1 MDGVHGKRYLEMGL
15 ALWAGWAVAASGGT
29 VDVRVENPPGTGAV
43 VALLF
48 DAADAFADLRDPRMA
63 RILPAGG
70 SGPARFEGLEPGR
83 YAVLAFHDANGNG
96 ELDRN
101 FIGIP
106 REPLGFSR
114 RYWAKGEPA
123 FSEAA
128 VEVGEGESVPVEV
141 ELKKIFGRRG
151 LIGVGVGAV
160 AQSSPYRGADSA
172 RVQPIPAITY
182 VGERLQI
189 LGTLAQ
195 AGVATWPKV
204 RLAATARYRLGAY
217 EEEDSD
223 FLEGMGD
230 RRDSLFCGLAL
241 QGSLPAGARISAG
254 YEHDALDRV
263 GGGFGRLT
271 LRRGFRFGKI
281 SVSPNVG
288 LNWLSS
294 ELSRHEY
301 GVEAEEAR
309 DGREAYRPG
318 SAVNV
323 EPGLGVTAE
332 GFGAWRFILNGS
344 VEFLAEELRDSPLVD
359 ESAVA
364 HAFGA
369 LNYAF

>member
-1 MDGVHGKRYLEMGL
+1 M
-15 ALWAGWAVAASGGT
+15 AAFGGE

-70 SGPARFEGLEPGR
+70 SGRVRFDGLEPGR

-96 ELDRN
+96 ALDRN
-101 FIGIP
+101 FMGIP

-123 FSEAA
+123 FSEAS
-128 VEVGEGESVPVEV
+128 VEVAEGERVPVEV

-160 AQSSPYRGADSA
+160 AQSSPYRGADSM

-182 VGERLQI
+182 VGERVQI

-195 AGVATWPKV
+195 AGVVVGPKV
-204 RLAATARYRLGAY
+204 RLAATARYRMGAY
-217 EEEDSD
+217 DEEDSD

-230 RRDSLFCGLAL
+230 RKDSLFCGLAL
-241 QGSLPAGARISAG
+241 QGSLPAGVRISAG

-263 GGGFGRLT
+263 GGGFGRLAV
-271 LRRGFRFGKI
+271 RRGFPFGK
-281 SVSPNVG
+281 VTVAPNVG
-288 LNWLSS
+288 LNGLSS

-301 GVEAEEAR
+301 GVEAAEAR

-318 SAVNV
+318 TALNV
-323 EPGLGVTAE
+323 EPGLGISAE
-332 GFGAWRFILNGS
+332 AFGAWRFILNGS
-344 VEFLAEELRDSPLVD
+344 VEFLAKELRDSPLVD
-359 ESAVA
+359 ESAVV

-369 LNYAF
+369 VNVTF